1 MYHSWFFLF
10 CLQCHTFT
18 FRFDRLQHNYLE
30 LAWWQLAILTFTF
43 GTPFTMQALS
53 FYSVFNMTPL
63 KHDNCCLPSKK
74 AWTYSCGLCPSV
86 FNTWDEKVTHN
97 LHHFVPCTMCWKTM
111 RSRDHLV
118 EHLKIDH
125 NQTELTR
132 VKHHALHCKT
142 YNLPTIPNPTVK
154 SAGTNPIRKERPTL
168 STFRR

>member
-1 MYHSWFFLF
+1 MLLPSLVQVWSQFLGPL
-10 CLQCHTFT
+10 CLWQCFYFA
-18 FRFDRLQHNYLE
+18 FRVILSLSALINYNT
-30 LAWWQLAILTFTF
+30 IT
-43 GTPFTMQALS
+43 LS
-53 FYSVFNMTPL
+53 FRDENCPKFHFQFLSLSSVFNMTPPM
-63 KHDNCCLPSKK
+63 HDNCCLPSRKT
-74 AWTYSCGLCPSV
+74 WTYSCGLCPSV

-142 YNLPTIPNPTVK
+142 
-154 SAGTNPIRKERPTL
+154 
-168 STFRR
+168 